1 MTLENKITDNLVLD
15 FINRKKESFEKTS
28 KEMDSLLKRMKRL
41 IVFQAVFNI
50 ITIPTLLTWMIYEPI
65 SQIIRNYQNKKVE
78 KIEYEGLN
86 KIKEFNNY

>member
-1 MTLENKITDNLVLD
+1 
-15 FINRKKESFEKTS
+15 
-28 KEMDSLLKRMKRL
+28 
-41 IVFQAVFNI
+41 
-50 ITIPTLLTWMIYEPI
+50 MIYEPI